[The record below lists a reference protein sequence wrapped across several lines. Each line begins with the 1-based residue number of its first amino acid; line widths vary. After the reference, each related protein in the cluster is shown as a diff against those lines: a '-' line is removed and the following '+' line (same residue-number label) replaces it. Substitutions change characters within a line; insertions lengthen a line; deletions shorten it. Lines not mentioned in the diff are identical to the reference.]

1 MTARFTIAN
10 QKGGVGKTIT
20 AITLGRRFA
29 DLGIRVLLV
38 DADPQGSI
46 STIVKLRPELY
57 LNDFLFNKRRLADC
71 VARPVPGL
79 DILCSNRDTFE
90 AEQRATGTIGRE
102 RIFENLFGPLEEDY
116 DLVMI
121 DVGPSLSLL
130 QVCAMVYTRDYL
142 VPISMDTLSVTG
154 ASGLFNTADNISEQ
168 LKVDCRCIGLLP
180 TIVDH
185 RYQNTDKVTR
195 LIQVMSEHHKVP
207 MLHGIRTD
215 STVSKANRNRQFIA
229 DCDPKSKCY
238 EDYRVVTDQILQYYG
253 LFASTGQE
261 HAEAPQVA

>member
-20 AITLGRRFA
+20 AITLARRFA
-29 DLGIRVLLV
+29 DLGVRVLLV

-46 STIVKLRPELY
+46 STIVKLRPDLY

-71 VARPVPGL
+71 VAKPVPNL
-79 DILCSNRDTFE
+79 DILASNRDTFE

-154 ASGLFNTADNISEQ
+154 ASGLFNTADNIAEQ

-185 RYQNTDKVTR
+185 RYQNTDKVTK
-195 LIQVMSEHHKVP
+195 LIQVMSEHHDVP
-207 MLHGIRTD
+207 MLHAIRTD
-215 STVSKANRNRQFIA
+215 STVSKANRNRQFIV
-229 DCDPKSKCY
+229 DTDPKCKCY
-238 EDYRVVTDQILQYYG
+238 EDYKTVANEISKYYG
-253 LFASTGQE
+253 LITTGQE
-261 HAEAPQVA
+261 NAEAPQVA